1 MKHLLL
7 ALLAFAAINS
17 FSQTKNSIDKPF
29 IEVSGQADT
38 LVVPN
43 KIWINVLLNEK
54 DSKGKKSVEDL
65 EKEMI
70 SKLTEIGIDTKK
82 DLSFSDMSSNY
93 KYYLLKQNDIFK
105 SRSYSILVKD
115 AVSASKVFIGLE
127 KIGISNVR
135 IEKIEHTEEK
145 KIRLLI
151 NGKAILNAKQTAE
164 SFTKPLNQKV
174 GSSIQISNFEDI
186 SQQLYGRAAG
196 IVVNTGYGIKRYE
209 SESTPSEPAIE
220 FEKIKIS
227 SSVQVRFLIE

>member
-1 MKHLLL
+1 MKQLLF
-7 ALLAFAAINS
+7 ALLVLVTTDS
-17 FSQTKNSIDKPF
+17 FSQTKNPIDKPF

-43 KIWINVLLNEK
+43 KIWINVLLSEK

-82 DLSFSDMSSNY
+82 DLSVSDMSSNY

-115 AVSASKVFIGLE
+115 ATSASKVFIGLE

-135 IEKIEHTEEK
+135 IEKIEHSDEK
-145 KIRLLI
+145 KIKLLI

-164 SFTKPLNQKV
+164 SFSKPLNQKV
-174 GSSIQISNFEDI
+174 GNSIQISNFEDLSSQLAGKI
-186 SQQLYGRAAG
+186 SG
-196 IVVNTGYGIKRYE
+196 ITIRGARSFYAE
-209 SESTPSEPAIE
+209 EPSSEPSVE

-227 SSVQVRFLIE
+227 SNVQVRFILE